1 MSNQTLAGKFAV
13 VTGGTKGIGLAISR
27 AFVNAGASV
36 AVCARSQPPID
47 NLLRELSPQSKGLVI
62 GKTADV
68 GNSDSVTEFFRFV
81 EERFGGLDLLVNNA
95 GVGTFRSVA
104 DLTIEEWNTILRT
117 NLDGVFYCSHAA
129 IPLLKKRG
137 GGAVVNIS
145 SLAGKNAF
153 AGGAAYNASKFGLNG
168 FSEAMMLDL
177 RNDNIRVSYVMPG
190 SVNTGFGSHAEN
202 VQWKINPEDVA
213 SVVIGI
219 ISMPERTTISRV
231 ELRPSKPPK

>member
-129 IPLLKKRG
+129 IPLLQKRG

-202 VQWKINPEDVA
+202 AQWKIDPEDVA
-213 SVVIGI
+213 SVVMGI